1 MSDLD
6 LTWVRQNPDFNT
18 YRNDFFPSTVSIEE
32 RIFVLYQ
39 TDGNIRNGDGFKGGY
54 DIALYECDLSGSIQA
69 RYQRA
74 NWNTDKNSRLSIQ
87 SIATD
92 GTSLFFTY
100 WTKGSISSSSK
111 TGRYDIVV
119 CKTNLNGE
127 IQWIVQDRF
136 PNTIGDNIRP
146 VITAN
151 SNGDVFVAFLTN
163 ETIQTDSNAQH
174 NGVQDNMNL
183 VVVKLNGATGDI
195 IWSRQ
200 RLEFNPENGSSSNPY
215 ITTNG
220 DDVVV
225 AYTVSDALPNKIL
238 QSRSSLDI
246 VLTKFNGINGD
257 VVWSKEDSDLNTK
270 LTNTTP
276 IINTNATGDIYLA
289 YSTSG
294 LVNEENTS
302 YKVSRTGNTDIVIAR
317 LDTNGNVLWLRQRT
331 NFNSIGNDT
340 PYSIQVDSND
350 GVFISYTVMILAQ
363 NQLKILREDAV
374 ILRLTQYGDIDIIK
388 YDEFLNYQSFGYI
401 HQTPKILLFNNG
413 NTIFICHS
421 FLNSENT
428 VIFNQQLGSV
438 VFQTKSDIV
447 MKRFDIPSNDQG
459 GNGFKIWSL
468 EGEII
473 NTSGRD
479 ISPTIIADRNYNVYT
494 MYKTNGNLPGY
505 TLKGSYD
512 ISIFKTNKD
521 GELLWKKQESSW
533 NTAGKVTL
541 SKSPIIIDN
550 DDNLYVAYSTRRFPL
565 DGQVMTGIEDIA
577 ILKIDKDGDLIWSEQ
592 NILPNTSMRNH
603 KPTLALDGNNL
614 IVAFTTDGVVDNV
627 YQGTANSAPV
637 KTGRKY
643 DLNVVVF
650 KFNTI
655 SRSVVWTLQHP
666 NLNCPF
672 GSISQLNVSVTSSSD
687 IILSY
692 LASNALTDS
701 ISRSKT
707 STDVVLIKLDT
718 NANIQWRKQDDDI
731 NSKLTNSM
739 PTMTINKDDEIILA
753 YNTSGHVKN
762 TVPSNYKGS
771 TDIILSKLDLNGNL
785 IWNSLQSNTN
795 TFSQDSPNHI
805 LTDNSN
811 NIFLAY
817 TTYLATIDNQASQRE
832 DVVLMKL
839 DTSGNLIFAIQDD
852 TFNKR
857 IGSYRHVQP
866 RFTLDGNG
874 GIISVFG
881 ISNFNVLRSNK
892 NPIIDRGFSIQESTR
907 AIGDTTTQDD
917 EDVEVVKTTDT
928 TTGSGEGNIT
938 QTNDGTG
945 DTGDVA
951 EAEEDPT
958 IEEDTTINLSDY
970 TGAVLYVPIVL
981 DASADSTVYVEAPP
995 EFDHSFNVRITTEQ
1009 LTAPLLSSFI
1019 QYVEVEPTE
1028 DDPNSKFH
1036 FIYNDFVK
1044 EDIISALFHDF
1055 TNVKGELI
1063 RADSNLP
1070 EFVSGYTIANNT
1082 LGVLFLQ
1089 YIADILFNHPFAQAP
1104 IKNDQEIIDSVNI
1117 HSKLNEQFVEGLI
1130 ENLMERSTYIESS
1143 RSQQATSRN
1152 DQLQITLEQMFTQ
1165 DFGRFTDNTDG
1176 VPESF
1181 PFQAGDEITVLLRMS
1196 GSIKLDQLQ
1205 DFSSLGK
1212 QFFTQS
1218 QVDNFL
1224 KDVLEGYN
1232 IDSQYIDLNT
1242 DNFLVSKNWKLTFI
1256 LS

>member
-1 MSDLD
+1 MTDID
-6 LTWVRQNPDFNT
+6 LTWVRQNPTFNT
-18 YRNDFFPSTVSIEE
+18 YLNDYFPSAVSVGE

-39 TDGNIRNGDGFKGGY
+39 TDGSIRNGDGFKGGF
-54 DIALYECDLSGSIQA
+54 DIALYETDLSGSIQA
-69 RYQRA
+69 SYQKQ
-74 NWNTDKNSRLSIQ
+74 NWNTTKNSRLSNQ

-100 WTKGSISSSSK
+100 WTRGTISGSSK
-111 TGRYDIVV
+111 TGRYDVVV
-119 CKTNLNGE
+119 CKTDLNGE
-127 IQWIVQDRF
+127 IEWIIQDKF
-136 PNTIGDNIRP
+136 PNTNGDN
-146 VITAN
+146 VWSSITADA
-151 SNGDVFVAFLTN
+151 NGDVYVAFLTN
-163 ETIQTDSNAQH
+163 KTITTDTLAQH
-174 NGVQDNMNL
+174 NGVKDNMNL
-183 VVVKLNGATGDI
+183 ALVKLSGSDGSI

-200 RLEFNPENGSSSNPY
+200 RLDFNPEQGTASKPS
-215 ITTNG
+215 I
-220 DDVVV
+220 V
-225 AYTVSDALPNKIL
+225 ADNLGNLIVGYTVSDALPGKVK
-238 QSRSSLDI
+238 QSRSSLDV
-246 VLTKFNGINGD
+246 VLAKFDVITGD
-257 VVWSKEDSDLNTK
+257 VIWIKEDDDLNTE

-276 IINTNATGDIYLA
+276 IVNTNTSGDIYIV

-294 LVNEENTS
+294 LITKDTTN
-302 YKVSRTGNTDIVIAR
+302 YKTSRTGNTDIVIAR

-340 PYSIQVDSND
+340 PYCLQVDSND
-350 GVFISYTVMILAQ
+350 GVFVSYTVMILAK
-363 NQLKILREDAV
+363 NKVKILREDAV

-388 YDEFLNYQSFGYI
+388 YDEFLNYQSIGYL
-401 HQTPKILLFNNG
+401 HQTPKILVFNNAT
-413 NTIFICHS
+413 TIFVCYG
-421 FLNSENT
+421 FLNTENT
-428 VIFNQQLGSV
+428 TIYNQQFNSPI
-438 VFQTKSDIV
+438 FQTKSDVV
-447 MKRFDIPSNDQG
+447 MKRFDVPTNAQG
-459 GNGFKIWSL
+459 GSGFKIWSL
-468 EGEII
+468 EGEAI

-479 ISPTIIADRNYNVYT
+479 ISPSIVSYNNIYT
-494 MYKTNGNLPGY
+494 MYKTNGSLPGY
-505 TLKGSYD
+505 SLKGSYD
-512 ISIFKTNKD
+512 ISIFKTNTD
-521 GELLWKKQESSW
+521 GEIVWQKQESSW
-533 NTAGKVTL
+533 NTPGKITL
-541 SKSPIIIDN
+541 SKSPIVIDN
-550 DDNLYVAYSTRRFPL
+550 EENLYVAYSTRRFAL
-565 DGQVMTGIEDIA
+565 DGHVMSGIEDIVL
-577 ILKIDKDGDLIWSEQ
+577 LKIDKDGNLVWSEQ
-592 NILPNTSMRNH
+592 SSLPNTLKRNQN
-603 KPTLALDGNNL
+603 PTITLNGDNL
-614 IVAFTTDGVVDNV
+614 IVAFTTDGIVDKT
-627 YQGTANSAPV
+627 YQGSTNTVP
-637 KTGRKY
+637 TRIGRAY
-643 DLNVVVF
+643 DTNIVVY

-655 SRSVVWTLQHP
+655 SRSVVWTLQSP
-666 NLNCPF
+666 ELNCPV
-672 GSISQLNVSVTSSSD
+672 GSISQLNVSTTSTGD

-692 LASNALTDS
+692 LASNALTGFINTS
-701 ISRSKT
+701 NT
-707 STDVVLIKLDT
+707 STDVILAKIDT
-718 NANIQWRKQDDDI
+718 NGNIKWRKQDDVI
-731 NSKLTNSM
+731 NSTLTNSM
-739 PTMTINKDDEIILA
+739 PIITTNKDDEIILA
-753 YNTSGHVKN
+753 YNTSGHVKG
-762 TVPSNYKGS
+762 TIKGNYKGS
-771 TDIILSKLDLNGNL
+771 TDIIVSKFDSDGNNV
-785 IWNSLQSNTN
+785 WKSLQSATN
-795 TFSQDSPNHI
+795 TFSQDTPSHI
-805 LTDNSN
+805 LTDMSN
-811 NIFLAY
+811 QIYLAY
-817 TTYLATIDNQASQRE
+817 TTYRATIDNQASQRE

-839 DTSGNLIFAIQDD
+839 DSSGNLLFAIQDD

-857 IGSYRHVQP
+857 IGSYRHVNP

-874 GIISVFG
+874 GVITVFG

-892 NPIIDRGFSIQESTR
+892 NPIIDRGFSIQGSTR

-917 EDVEVVKTTDT
+917 EDVEIVKTTDT

-1028 DDPNSKFH
+1028 DDPNSNFH

-1044 EDIISALFHDF
+1044 EDIISALLHDF

-1063 RADSNLP
+1063 RVDSNLP

-1117 HSKLNEQFVEGLI
+1117 HSKINEQFVERII

-1143 RSQQATSRN
+1143 RSQQATSKN

-1165 DFGRFTDNTDG
+1165 DFGRFTSNTDG

-1181 PFQAGDEITVLLRMS
+1181 PFQAGDEISVLLRMS

-1205 DFSSLGK
+1205 DFTSIGK
-1212 QFFTQS
+1212 QFFTQP

-1224 KDVLEGYN
+1224 KDVLKGYN